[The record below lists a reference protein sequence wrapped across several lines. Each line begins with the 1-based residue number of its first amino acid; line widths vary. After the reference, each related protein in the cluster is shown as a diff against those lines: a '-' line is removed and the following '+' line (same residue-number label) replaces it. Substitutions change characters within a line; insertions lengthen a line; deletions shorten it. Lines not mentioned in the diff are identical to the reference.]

1 MHDKSLASQIWFGI
15 LGWLLAIALT
25 LSPVSSFAQDDLAKV
40 KEYQVKALFL
50 YNFANFVEWPD
61 DAFPL
66 PSSPLRM
73 CLYGAV
79 PFGEFLD
86 VVNGVT
92 IRDRVL
98 DVIRTTDREKIHSGC
113 HILFVGIDHHGELEQ
128 MLGRA
133 LRVRTQI
140 EHVRVA
146 VAGADARDDCGAI
159 DALDRMPRF
168 RVSGASARETL
179 LNEQIAC
186 KGYAYEFGIDKPVPE
201 QCPECGYLG
210 AEMKSNKTRG
220 EFRKCVKCGNEWDI
234 ARQEPEEAVA
244 V

>member
-1 MHDKSLASQIWFGI
+1 MHDKSLASQIGFGI

-128 MLGRA
+128 FFKNINHLFVLSVGNTANFASYGGVVNIFRTADQQQFEINLSKAIENGLLISSDLLA
-133 LRVRTQI
+133 L
-140 EHVRVA
+140 
-146 VAGADARDDCGAI
+146 ARI
-159 DALDRMPRF
+159 I
-168 RVSGASARETL
+168 
-179 LNEQIAC
+179 NE
-186 KGYAYEFGIDKPVPE
+186 
-201 QCPECGYLG
+201 
-210 AEMKSNKTRG
+210 R
-220 EFRKCVKCGNEWDI
+220 
-234 ARQEPEEAVA
+234 
-244 V
+244 